1 MVFRLMPAHVH
12 HERAHHAI
20 SAIVGICELYRRTH
34 RSPKSM
40 NRTVWRVKGLD
51 IIEVV
56 WHGSHFDHLVAII
69 RCQALDLG
77 SSVS

>member
-1 MVFRLMPAHVH
+1 
-12 HERAHHAI
+12 
-20 SAIVGICELYRRTH
+20 
-34 RSPKSM
+34 M